1 MRDAKQ
7 QRQALLAVASGA
19 GYAIA
24 WPGYEQWFLAWL
36 CFIPLLWVL
45 DDPGLGKRRAL
56 VFSWLGGLTAHL
68 MGYYWIAGMLRNFGH
83 LPWPLAILGYVLLC
97 LAQSSLFG
105 GWGLLTYVL
114 SQRLRVPLVW
124 SAPVAMV
131 VVEWLYPAIFPSYF
145 ANSQYRQTVVV
156 QSADIWG
163 VLGIGFMLM
172 LSSAVIYQVLARV
185 VRGRGQMP
193 LASGIALI
201 VLVIFDIVYGAAALS
216 NIDDTVAVAPKK
228 IRIGMVQTNMGIY
241 DKTQRPSEGLRRHR
255 EQSLE
260 VERQGAELIVWP
272 ESGYYYPIRDGT
284 TNVAGQVLGP
294 ISTPLIFGG
303 LRVAKSDDGE
313 REVWNTAFM
322 TDAGGNIL
330 GTYDK
335 TYLLA
340 FGEYLPFGDWFP
352 WLYEL
357 SPNTSKFNR
366 GTHTRPLE
374 YDGVK
379 YGILICYEDLL
390 PAFVM
395 KVMESQ
401 PDVLV
406 NITNDAWFGASRE
419 PTIHLAMAT
428 FRSIEHRRFMA
439 RSTNTGISAFI
450 DPAGRILEQTPV
462 FARANTVHEVAS
474 LQVRTI
480 YSRIGD
486 LLGWLCL
493 ALVLYWFW
501 PMFKTAYRKIRKL
514 PAQLKEPREPA
525 PSSGLDDPDESSPTP
540 SSRLT
545 LRRPRRARRRR

>member
-1 MRDAKQ
+1 
-7 QRQALLAVASGA
+7 
-19 GYAIA
+19 
-24 WPGYEQWFLAWL
+24 
-36 CFIPLLWVL
+36 VL
-45 DDPGLGKRRAL
+45 DDAGLGKARAL
-56 VFSWLGGLTAHL
+56 AFSWAGGFTAHL
-68 MGYYWIAGMLRNFGH
+68 LGYTWIIGMLRDFGH
-83 LPWPLAILGYVLLC
+83 LPGPLAVLGYALLC
-97 LAQSSLFG
+97 LGQSSLFG
-105 GWGLLTYVL
+105 AWGLVTWVL

-124 SAPVAMV
+124 TAPVVMV
-131 VVEWLYPAIFPSYF
+131 VIEWLYPALFPSYF
-145 ANSQYRQTVVV
+145 GNSQYRQLVVI
-156 QSADIWG
+156 QSVDIWG
-163 VLGIGFMLM
+163 MLGIGFLLT
-172 LSSAVIYQVLARV
+172 LSSAVIYQILAWL

-193 LASGIALI
+193 LASGITFV
-201 VLVIFDIVYGAAALS
+201 VLVVFDIVYGAAALS

-228 IRIGMVQTNMGIY
+228 IRVGMVQTNMGIY

-260 VERQGAELIVWP
+260 VERQGAELIIWP
-272 ESGYYYPIRDGT
+272 ESGFYYPIREGT

-303 LRVAKSDDGE
+303 LRVAKGEDGQ

-352 WLYEL
+352 WLYDL

-366 GTHTRPLE
+366 GVHTRPFE

-379 YGILICYEDLL
+379 YGILICYEDIL
-390 PAFVM
+390 PGFVR
-395 KVMESQ
+395 KVMQSQ

-419 PTIHLAMAT
+419 PLIHLAMAI

-439 RSTNTGISAFI
+439 RSTNTGISAFV
-450 DPAGRILEQTPV
+450 DPAGRILDETPV
-462 FARANTVHEVAS
+462 FARANTMHEVAA
-474 LQVRTI
+474 LQGATI
-480 YSRIGD
+480 YSRVGD

-493 ALVLYWFW
+493 ALVLYWFR
-501 PMFKTAYRKIRKL
+501 PKLKTAYRKLRRL
-514 PAQLKEPREPA
+514 PAQLTEPRSPA
-525 PSSGLDDPDESSPTP
+525 PSSGLDDPDEISPTP
-540 SSRLT
+540 SSRPG
-545 LRRPRRARRRR
+545 LRRPRRARRHR

>member
-1 MRDAKQ
+1 M
-7 QRQALLAVASGA
+7 V
-19 GYAIA
+19 Y
-24 WPGYEQWFLAWL
+24 
-36 CFIPLLWVL
+36 
-45 DDPGLGKRRAL
+45 
-56 VFSWLGGLTAHL
+56 T
-68 MGYYWIAGMLRNFGH
+68 WIIGMLRNFGH
-83 LPWPLAILGYVLLC
+83 LPWPLAVLGYVLLC
-97 LAQSSLFG
+97 LGQSSLFG
-105 GWGLLTYVL
+105 AWGFLTWWV

-124 SAPVAMV
+124 TAPVVMV
-131 VVEWLYPAIFPSYF
+131 VVEWLYPALFPSYF
-145 ANSQYRQTVVV
+145 ADSQYRQLVVI

-163 VLGIGFMLM
+163 VLGIGFILT
-172 LSSAVIYQVLARV
+172 LSSAVFYQIAARL
-185 VRGRGQMP
+185 VRRRGQMP
-193 LASGIALI
+193 LGSGIALV

-228 IRIGMVQTNMGIY
+228 IRVGMVQTNMGIY

-272 ESGYYYPIRDGT
+272 ESGYYYPIREGT

-303 LRVAKSDDGE
+303 LRVAKSESGE

-340 FGEYLPFGDWFP
+340 FGEYLPFGDWLP
-352 WLYEL
+352 WLYDL

-366 GTHTRPLE
+366 GVHTKPLE

-379 YGILICYEDLL
+379 YGILICYEDIL
-390 PAFVM
+390 PGFVS
-395 KVMESQ
+395 KVMQSE

-419 PTIHLAMAT
+419 PLIHLALAI
-428 FRSIEHRRFMA
+428 FRSIEHRRFLV
-439 RSTNTGISAFI
+439 RSTNTGISAFV
-450 DPAGRILEQTPV
+450 DPAGRILDETPV
-462 FARANTVHEVAS
+462 FARANTVHEVAA
-474 LQVRTI
+474 LQGRTI

-486 LLGWLCL
+486 LLGWLCAGVL
-493 ALVLYWFW
+493 LYWLR
-501 PMFKTAYRKIRKL
+501 PIFKTAYRKLRRL
-514 PAQLKEPREPA
+514 PEELKEPRGPA
-525 PSSGLDDPDESSPTP
+525 PSSGLDDPDASSQAP
-540 SSRLT
+540 SSRPG